1 MVSFDNGSVHIL
13 GNALRRRYLTL
24 PLLLQIGVAFPIV
37 IWTGLPLVFNDLM
50 VWLGVNGDPVARDS
64 LW

>member
-13 GNALRRRYLTL
+13 DNALRRRYLA
-24 PLLLQIGVAFPIV
+24 QIGVAFPILM
-37 IWTGLPLVFNDLM
+37 WTGLPLVFNDLM
-50 VWLGVNGDPVARDS
+50 VWLGVDGDPVARDS